1 LSSILK
7 ALKKL
12 ENQVTDKNHVRSWQ
26 PETQTPIDD
35 HKQINDHPRLKKR
48 NVIIFAGV
56 IFAVGAGLILS
67 QKLYEK
73 KPELITKKE
82 DILQKPVRLP
92 EKKAAIPDK
101 KIILQK
107 PARLP
112 QKEATRPDK
121 KAIFQKPVRLPQ
133 KKVAMPD
140 KKTILQKP
148 ERFPQKE
155 AAIPDKKTI
164 IQEPDRLPQKK
175 VAMPDRVQTE
185 LSSRKDV
192 KKFEPIA
199 RAEKT
204 PPPSAQKSRENT
216 AVLFNKK
223 TSPLKQARKETVAGK
238 PSEKPEQNTKADRF
252 ASMPVKRSN
261 QTQIEVQAI
270 AWAND
275 PKNRLAVINGL
286 ILRERESIDNVIVMH
301 IGKDEVIFKKGGEEW
316 RQMFGF

>member
-26 PETQTPIDD
+26 PKTQIPIDD
-35 HKQINDHPRLKKR
+35 HKQINDHPRFKKR

-101 KIILQK
+101 KTILQK
-107 PARLP
+107 PERLP
-112 QKEATRPDK
+112 QKEAAMPDK
-121 KAIFQKPVRLPQ
+121 KAILQKPVRLPQ
-133 KKVAMPD
+133 KKVAMPH
-140 KKTILQKP
+140 
-148 ERFPQKE
+148 
-155 AAIPDKKTI
+155 
-164 IQEPDRLPQKK
+164 
-175 VAMPDRVQTE
+175 RVQTE

-199 RAEKT
+199 RAEKK

-238 PSEKPEQNTKADRF
+238 PSEKPEQNTRADRF

>member
-26 PETQTPIDD
+26 PKTQIPIDD
-35 HKQINDHPRLKKR
+35 HKQINDHPRFKKR

-82 DILQKPVRLP
+82 DIRQKPVRLP
-92 EKKAAIPDK
+92 EKKAAM
-101 KIILQK
+101 
-107 PARLP
+107 
-112 QKEATRPDK
+112 PDK
-121 KAIFQKPVRLPQ
+121 KAI
-133 KKVAMPD
+133 
-140 KKTILQKP
+140 LQKP
-148 ERFPQKE
+148 L
-155 AAIPDKKTI
+155 
-164 IQEPDRLPQKK
+164 RLPQKK

-238 PSEKPEQNTKADRF
+238 PSEKPEQNTRADRF

-316 RQMFGF
+316 KQMFGF

>member
-101 KIILQK
+101 KTILQK

-112 QKEATRPDK
+112 QKEA
-121 KAIFQKPVRLPQ
+121 
-133 KKVAMPD
+133 AMPD
-140 KKTILQKP
+140 KKANL
-148 ERFPQKE
+148 
-155 AAIPDKKTI
+155 
-164 IQEPDRLPQKK
+164 QEPARLPQKK

-185 LSSRKDV
+185 LSSRKDE

-199 RAEKT
+199 KTEKT

-238 PSEKPEQNTKADRF
+238 PSKKPEQNTSADRF
-252 ASMPVKRSN
+252 ASMPLKRSN

-316 RQMFGF
+316 KQMFGF